1 MSDAKRTPKSVHEF
15 CSGGGCC
22 PVLEEYAD
30 GTIAIVE
37 DGKELVTMNAETAL
51 KLAETIRRVTGKW
64 PRSIQR

>member
-1 MSDAKRTPKSVHEF
+1 MSDAQRAKSVHEF

-37 DGKELVTMNAETAL
+37 DGKELVTMNEATAL
-51 KLAETIRRVTGKW
+51 KLAETIHRVTGKW
-64 PRSIQR
+64 PRSTQR